1 LVQEL
6 PQLELAQELV
16 LAQELALEQELLQL
30 ELVPG
35 LV

>member
-1 LVQEL
+1 VLVQEL
-6 PQLELAQELV
+6 LQLELP
-16 LAQELALEQELLQL
+16 QELALEQELPQL